1 MLRLWHVFAD
11 VKTAEDLDLAV
22 PALKPQAA
30 PDGTERPGPRT
41 VVIPA
46 GPEITGYLEQLA
58 ARAEKVRGRQVDP
71 SEDNMLKISGD
82 GRRAAL
88 DMRLVAGERAL
99 GECKLERAAQTIA
112 GIWRENRERTYLDPD
127 TGERSPTAGA
137 LQIVFCDLS
146 TPSDTWNAYGELRAL
161 LETHGVPGRQVR
173 FVHEARNDAEKGRL
187 FASCRAGHI
196 AVLVGSTEKMGVGT
210 NIQPRAI
217 ALHHV
222 DVPWRPADIEQREG
236 RILRQ
241 GNQNP
246 EVEIYRYVVERS
258 FDAYSWQTVERKAKF
273 IAQVTRG
280 RLDVRAVD
288 DIGDQALSYTE
299 VKALAS
305 GDPLIL
311 DHARVSHEVTRLE
324 RLERAWGQNRQQ
336 LRYTLASAVERE
348 KARARDVEAIDAAIA
363 QRVDTR
369 GDLFAFTVGA
379 VTHRERKTAAEALLG
394 WATSAALNRAA
405 PVGQIG
411 GFDVHGV
418 VKIDYAGGGREAFL
432 TLAGVPA
439 EAAHA
444 ALTHLNETP
453 LTLVRQVEHR
463 ITDLEGRRSRTI
475 VGRHEAAQEAAR
487 AREGLQR
494 PFKYSEQLQAKRAE
508 LVSITER
515 MQAAAAAPAG
525 EPAAD
530 DTTAAAAAPA
540 RSDMSR
546 VDRAP
551 KDIPPAAPP
560 RPRRPARYPAR
571 PPRSPLPSAGDV
583 HTYPPPGGVEL

>member
-30 PDGTERPGPRT
+30 PDGTERLGPRT

-46 GPEITGYLEQLA
+46 GREITGYLEQLA

-88 DMRLVAGERAL
+88 DMRLVAGERTL

-112 GIWRENRERTYLDPD
+112 GIWRENRDRTYLDPD

-161 LETHGVPGRQVR
+161 LETQGVPGRQVR

-187 FASCRAGHI
+187 FASCRAGHV

-246 EVEIYRYVVERS
+246 EVEVYRYVVERS

-288 DIGDQALSYTE
+288 DVGDQALSYTE

-311 DHARVSHEVTRLE
+311 DHARVSNEVTRLE

-348 KARARDVEAIDAAIA
+348 KAWAQDVEAIDASIA
-363 QRVDTR
+363 RRVDTR

-394 WATSAALNRAA
+394 WVTSAPLNRAA

-475 VGRHEAAQEAAR
+475 VGRQEAAQEAAR

-494 PFKYSEQLQAKRAE
+494 PFKYGEQLQAKRTE

-530 DTTAAAAAPA
+530 DTTAAAAPV